1 MIIRIAMP
9 IQIHV
14 SFRHIV
20 HVLLV
25 ILLFIADVDVAA
37 PRSIINTLT
46 DFSGDLPFK
55 LETGYVG
62 VGDAEDL
69 QLFYYFV
76 ESERSPENDPLL
88 LWLTGGP
95 CCSSV
100 SALLYEIGPLSFD
113 YSNSNTDT
121 APLILNP
128 YSWTK
133 VANIIFLDAPAGT
146 GFSYSISS
154 EGYPTTDTLF
164 GAQVFEFIKKWLVS
178 HPKFIINPLY
188 IGGDSYSG
196 KIVPI
201 VVQQLSNGI
210 EAGDQP
216 PINLKGYI
224 LGNPVTD
231 TRKEHYAFLEF
242 AHRMGLLSDRIYK
255 SAARNCK
262 GEDTDDVDP
271 NNVPCIEDLK
281 VVNECIGDIFKNQ
294 ILLPR
299 HCQPPFGEQRILQME
314 NRQSSEDNFVGF
326 VPLPFKNL
334 CQIEA
339 GRWLTKNWGNKKEV
353 KKSLK
358 VREETKTTW
367 TRCNRSIPYTFDV
380 QSSVV
385 YHRNLTKKF
394 LRALIYSGDHDM
406 VVPYFSTI
414 EWIES
419 LGLAIDYDWRP
430 WFSDHHEVL
439 GYTMKYTNKKYQLT
453 YATIKGGGHTA
464 PQYYPEECFRMFD
477 RWLAHYPL

>member
-1 MIIRIAMP
+1 MP

-281 VVNECIGDIFKNQ
+281 VVNE
-294 ILLPR
+294 
-299 HCQPPFGEQRILQME
+299 
-314 NRQSSEDNFVGF
+314 
-326 VPLPFKNL
+326 
-334 CQIEA
+334 IEA